1 MTRDR
6 RRFPIRID
14 QHDLDVQ
21 NTDRLPGR
29 AGAGGNERDKNGQ
42 HADHEYQCSPA
53 AARARGQRDDEVAEP
68 LLKSDRSIASPMA
81 LYPASLGCR

>member
-14 QHDLDVQ
+14 QHDLDMQ
-21 NTDRLPGR
+21 NADRLPGR
-29 AGAGGNERDKNGQ
+29 TWADGNERDENGQ
-42 HADHEYQCSPA
+42 HADHDYQCSPA
-53 AARARGQRDDEVAEP
+53 AARAAAQRDDEVAEP